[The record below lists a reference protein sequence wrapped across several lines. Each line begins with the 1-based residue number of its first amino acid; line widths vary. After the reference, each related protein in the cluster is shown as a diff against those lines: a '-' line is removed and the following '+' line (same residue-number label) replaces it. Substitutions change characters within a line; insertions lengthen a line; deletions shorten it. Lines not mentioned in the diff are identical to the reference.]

1 MDPGV
6 VNGVP
11 TEPEVG
17 VLTDPGVRVP
27 TDPGVDTVSTLV
39 SSLDP
44 KINFKSSKITL
55 NGQNLDNL

>member
-1 MDPGV
+1 MGAGVTVDPGV

-44 KINFKSSKITL
+44 KIKF
-55 NGQNLDNL
+55 